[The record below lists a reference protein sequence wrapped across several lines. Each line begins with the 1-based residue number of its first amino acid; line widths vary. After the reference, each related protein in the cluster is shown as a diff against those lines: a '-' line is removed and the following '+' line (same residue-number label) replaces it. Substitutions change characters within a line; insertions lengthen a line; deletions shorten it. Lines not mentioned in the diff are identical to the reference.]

1 MQSINWTELE
11 NAARKASTAAY
22 APYSNF
28 QVGAALLTSDGQIF
42 AGCNVENASYPLG
55 NCAERTA
62 VYAARVQGGMT
73 HIEAICIYTPTEKA
87 TSPCGACRQ
96 VLNEFGP
103 TMVVRMICD
112 SDEVLETTIDHLL
125 PFGFGPKN
133 LQEAKETRD
142 ARAAVS
148 P

>member
-1 MQSINWTELE
+1 MESINWDELE
-11 NAARKASTAAY
+11 LAAKEASKLAY
-22 APYSNF
+22 APYSKFN
-28 QVGAALLTSDGQIF
+28 VGAALLTSDGKVF
-42 AGCNVENASYPLG
+42 AGCNVENAAYPLG

-62 VYAARVQGGMT
+62 IFTARVQSNME

-112 SDEVLETTIDHLL
+112 SDEVLETTLDQLL
-125 PFGFGPKN
+125 PYGFGPKN
-133 LQEAKETRD
+133 LLD
-142 ARAAVS
+142 AQK